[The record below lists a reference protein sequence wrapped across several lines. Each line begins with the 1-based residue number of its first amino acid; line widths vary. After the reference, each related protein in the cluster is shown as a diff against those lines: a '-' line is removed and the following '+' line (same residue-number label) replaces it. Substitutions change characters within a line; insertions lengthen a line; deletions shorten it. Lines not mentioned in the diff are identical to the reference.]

1 MGLGFDAGAPGPF
14 RPARQVSLPPMEF
27 ERFDQGVADA
37 FVRINESQPGLP
49 RFLGLKIDR
58 IEPGRLLASL
68 EAKEEFRNP
77 FGTMHGGILAGL
89 VDHVLAAVL
98 YPVIPRG
105 YWAASTEF
113 KLNYLAPVRS
123 GTVTAEATVLS
134 MTKRTAVVR
143 VDVSNEGRAVAAAQG
158 TVLIQEPKPAS

>member
-1 MGLGFDAGAPGPF
+1 MG
-14 RPARQVSLPPMEF
+14 VSLPPMGLRF
-27 ERFDQGVADA
+27 EHFDPGVAEA

-49 RFLGLKIDR
+49 RFLGLRIDT
-58 IEPGRLLASL
+58 IEAGRLVASL

-77 FGTMHGGILAGL
+77 FGTMHGGILAGM

-123 GTVTAEATVLS
+123 GTVTAEATVISL
-134 MTKRTAVVR
+134 TKRTAVVR
-143 VDVSNEGRAVAAAQG
+143 VDVTNEGRAVAAAQG
-158 TVLIQEPKPAS
+158 TVLIQEPKPAG

>member
-1 MGLGFDAGAPGPF
+1 
-14 RPARQVSLPPMEF
+14 MEF
-27 ERFDQGVADA
+27 EPIDPAYAEGFKRV
-37 FVRINESQPGLP
+37 NETQPGLP
-49 RFLGLKIDR
+49 AFLGLRIDR
-58 IEPGRLLASL
+58 IEAGRLVASI

-77 FGTMHGGILAGL
+77 FGSMHGGILAGL

-105 YWAASTEF
+105 SWAASTEF

-134 MTKRTAVVR
+134 LSKRTAVVR
-143 VDVSNEGRAVAAAQG
+143 VDVTNDGRAVAAAQG
-158 TVLIQEPKPAS
+158 TVLISEPKPEGPGD